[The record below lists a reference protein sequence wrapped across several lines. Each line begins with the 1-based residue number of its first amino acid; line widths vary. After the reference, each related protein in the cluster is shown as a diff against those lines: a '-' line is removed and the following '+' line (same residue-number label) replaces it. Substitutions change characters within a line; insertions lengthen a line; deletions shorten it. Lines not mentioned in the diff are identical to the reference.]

1 MKGEGEGEGEGES
14 TSQLTLTREGITSQS
29 FVLACVKGGGGS
41 PLCQFLVRD
50 FMSFLEIEGKTLF
63 SGQNR
68 LSTFSS

>member
-1 MKGEGEGEGEGES
+1 MKGEGEGEGES
-14 TSQLTLTREGITSQS
+14 TSQLTPTGEGITSQS

-41 PLCQFLVRD
+41 PLCQFLARD